1 MPRSLCSPP
10 PAVAV
15 LRHDLPVGSAVPTAL
30 RLIPAG
36 AFSAPDGRPADA
48 PAWVL
53 DDADGQRLVAEMA
66 ARQSARYIDYEH
78 ATLHAKSKG
87 TPAPAAGW
95 FDALEWRPGSGLW
108 AVDIDWTPAAAR
120 MIQDREYRY
129 ISPLFSY
136 QPGTGRVLQ
145 LLGASLT
152 NDPGLDG
159 LTDLAALA
167 APLLNPLETEA
178 LHDLMKKLFQALA
191 IADQPADDLAALT
204 LAIGAATALQS
215 RVAALVAQTATPPDP
230 GQYVPI
236 ATLAALQADHTR
248 VQGELAE
255 LQRKIQADQVEQAI
269 AQATAAG
276 KLPPALL
283 GWARTLGQRDLAALT
298 TYLDAAPVLAALQG
312 TQTGGQAPGK
322 TDPLDARQ
330 IADAALA
337 YQTTQR
343 QSGIDISTP
352 AAVAHIVK
360 TQSES

>member
-1 MPRSLCSPP
+1 
-10 PAVAV
+10 
-15 LRHDLPVGSAVPTAL
+15 
-30 RLIPAG
+30 
-36 AFSAPDGRPADA
+36 
-48 PAWVL
+48 
-53 DDADGQRLVAEMA
+53 
-66 ARQSARYIDYEH
+66 
-78 ATLHAKSKG
+78 
-87 TPAPAAGW
+87 
-95 FDALEWRPGSGLW
+95 
-108 AVDIDWTPAAAR
+108 
-120 MIQDREYRY
+120 
-129 ISPLFSY
+129 
-136 QPGTGRVLQ
+136 
-145 LLGASLT
+145 
-152 NDPGLDG
+152 
-159 LTDLAALA
+159 
-167 APLLNPLETEA
+167 